1 MPIIYLKRV
10 FVFRTFRKNL
20 SRYLFDIIFDM
31 LIVYLGN
38 QYLSCDHYKKNE
50 VDSYLTDVY

>member
-38 QYLSCDHYKKNE
+38 
-50 VDSYLTDVY
+50 